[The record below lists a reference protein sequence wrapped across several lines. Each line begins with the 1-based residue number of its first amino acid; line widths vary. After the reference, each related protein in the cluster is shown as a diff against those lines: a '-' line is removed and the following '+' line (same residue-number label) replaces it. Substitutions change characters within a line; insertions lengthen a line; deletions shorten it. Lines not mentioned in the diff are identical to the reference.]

1 MGGEQMFG
9 SGVRTNKAH
18 DVDADGGKA
27 PLALSPLSNPKVGLF
42 H

>member
-1 MGGEQMFG
+1 MFG
-9 SGVRTNKAH
+9 
-18 DVDADGGKA
+18 DGGLTRLMMSTQTLGKA